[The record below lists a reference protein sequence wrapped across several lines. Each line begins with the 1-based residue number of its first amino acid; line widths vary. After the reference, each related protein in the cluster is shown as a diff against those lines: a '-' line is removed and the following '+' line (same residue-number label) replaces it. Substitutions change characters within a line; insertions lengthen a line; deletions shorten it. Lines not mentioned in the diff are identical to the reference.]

1 MSLYITSTKRLNLT
15 SQVRIKNKCLTH
27 ILGIDGSEGITAMAV
42 SPVKKQFLA
51 VCERAERAVC
61 VIYDISGLGQNPPL
75 PPKRRKVLSSSDY
88 TAKEFISVCFAPT
101 AEKSMLATLTGKD
114 CYKVILWNWDKQ
126 KCFSFQS
133 VCQSETMIP
142 IQCSFSNQDHN
153 VVVVTGDNTYKFF
166 RVQENN
172 SLKQTHGQIA
182 KKESHISGTYTC
194 HTWMPD
200 GRLIICTDQGEI
212 MLLEGTGDYKMLLSE
227 SPGDGFFIECII
239 TYSKGFI
246 IGGDNGQIM
255 IYEKSEEPKNP
266 YHRIAVLPSTT
277 GQSDAKQLEKDRDY
291 ALLQAGIMSSKI
303 RYMALNGSED

>member
-1 MSLYITSTKRLNLT
+1 
-15 SQVRIKNKCLTH
+15 
-27 ILGIDGSEGITAMAV
+27 
-42 SPVKKQFLA
+42 
-51 VCERAERAVC
+51 
-61 VIYDISGLGQNPPL
+61 
-75 PPKRRKVLSSSDY
+75 
-88 TAKEFISVCFAPT
+88 
-101 AEKSMLATLTGKD
+101 
-114 CYKVILWNWDKQ
+114 
-126 KCFSFQS
+126 
-133 VCQSETMIP
+133 
-142 IQCSFSNQDHN
+142 
-153 VVVVTGDNTYKFF
+153 
-166 RVQENN
+166 
-172 SLKQTHGQIA
+172 
-182 KKESHISGTYTC
+182 
-194 HTWMPD
+194 MPD